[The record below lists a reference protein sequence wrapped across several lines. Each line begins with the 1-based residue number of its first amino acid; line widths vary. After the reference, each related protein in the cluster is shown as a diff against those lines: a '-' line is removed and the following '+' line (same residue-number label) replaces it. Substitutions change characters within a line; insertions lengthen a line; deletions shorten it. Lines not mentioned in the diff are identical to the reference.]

1 MIELWKWSVILPVF
15 KKQVIISM
23 AEKEIH
29 IAHLCKIT
37 GEINVNVFLIF
48 RAILSLYLQA

>member
-1 MIELWKWSVILPVF
+1 MIELWKLSVILPVF